1 MPSGAERIRAF
12 VEGKTGNRQLVIA
25 IDGPAGAGKSTV
37 AKAIAQALNY
47 TYIDTGAMYRA
58 VALAALRSGVPLDD
72 EQALTELAQQLHIEL
87 QPAPGGNRVLL
98 NGEDVTEA
106 LRTPEVGAAASPVAA
121 VPGVRHR
128 LVEQQRAM
136 ARRGGVVM
144 DGRDIGTVVFPDADV
159 KLFLTASAEERAKRR
174 WLELQAKGFRQS
186 LEEIRR
192 SLEERDRRDAER
204 AVSPLR
210 KADDA
215 VEIDT
220 TDKSV
225 DEVVRLVLDI
235 VRKEQCTC
243 STK

>member
-1 MPSGAERIRAF
+1 
-12 VEGKTGNRQLVIA
+12 
-25 IDGPAGAGKSTV
+25 
-37 AKAIAQALNY
+37 
-47 TYIDTGAMYRA
+47 
-58 VALAALRSGVPLDD
+58 
-72 EQALTELAQQLHIEL
+72 
-87 QPAPGGNRVLL
+87 
-98 NGEDVTEA
+98 
-106 LRTPEVGAAASPVAA
+106 
-121 VPGVRHR
+121 
-128 LVEQQRAM
+128 
-136 ARRGGVVM
+136 M